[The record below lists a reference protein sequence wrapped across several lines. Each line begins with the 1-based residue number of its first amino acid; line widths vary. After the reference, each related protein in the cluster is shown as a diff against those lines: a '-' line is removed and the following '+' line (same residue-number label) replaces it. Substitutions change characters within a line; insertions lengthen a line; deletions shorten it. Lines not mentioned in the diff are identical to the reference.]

1 MLLQPKEED
10 QSVYKRSKLLI
21 LLIFYVYSVD
31 NLFFIYCTVTFICV
45 QNRLHF
51 NRKDLKYVSVE
62 SLTDV
67 NTFSMINELNKA
79 FQIDGVCLLMFVYDT
94 VILEREKSLGR
105 RH

>member
-1 MLLQPKEED
+1 MWQFRGKQFFPDRIRFNGSWISLLLQPKEED

-51 NRKDLKYVSVE
+51 NEKDLKYVNVE

-67 NTFSMINELNKA
+67 NTFS
-79 FQIDGVCLLMFVYDT
+79 
-94 VILEREKSLGR
+94 
-105 RH
+105 